1 MMKGLGTLFNIATV
15 LIGGSAGLLMGSRLP
30 KKINQAVL
38 SVMGL
43 VTVVVGIQMALTT
56 TNILIMI
63 FSLVIGTVIGEL
75 INIEASVNKIGQKLE
90 SKFSKTKDGR
100 FTRAFVA
107 TSLLFCVGPMTIL
120 GSLQDGLTGNYNL
133 LATKS
138 ILDGF
143 AAMMFAAAMGVGV
156 LFSALTVLV
165 IQGGLTLFSGS
176 LSGLMTQAV
185 IAEITGVG
193 GVMVVSIGLGIVG
206 IKKFNTANML
216 PALAIAPIILL
227 IVNLYLGN

>member
-1 MMKGLGTLFNIATV
+1 MFKGLGTMMNIVTV
-15 LIGGSAGLLMGSRLP
+15 LIGGSAGLLLGSRLP

-43 VTVVVGIQMALTT
+43 VTMVVGIQMALQTK
-56 TNILIMI
+56 NILIVI

-75 INIEASVNKIGQKLE
+75 VNIEAIVNRVGRE
-90 SKFSKTKDGR
+90 MERKFSKSKDGR
-100 FTRAFVA
+100 FARAFVA

-120 GSLQDGLTGNYNL
+120 GSIQDGLTGNYSL

-138 ILDGF
+138 MLDGF

-165 IQGGLTLFSGS
+165 IQGGLTLFAGT
-176 LSGLMTQAV
+176 LSGLMTSPV
-185 IAEITGVG
+185 IAEITGTG
-193 GVMVVSIGLGIVG
+193 GVMVISIGLGIVG
-206 IKKFNTANML
+206 IKKFNTANTL
-216 PALAIAPIILL
+216 PALAIAPIIVL
-227 IVNLYLGN
+227 ILNQL

>member
-1 MMKGLGTLFNIATV
+1 MIKGLGTLINIVTV
-15 LIGGSAGLLMGSRLP
+15 LIGGSAGLIVGTRLR
-30 KKINQAVL
+30 KSLNQAVL

-43 VTVVVGIQMALTT
+43 VTMVVGIQMALETK
-56 TNILIMI
+56 NILIVI

-75 INIEASVNKIGQKLE
+75 INIEAIVNKIGQKLE

-100 FTRAFVA
+100 FARAFVA

-120 GSLQDGLTGNYNL
+120 GSIQDGLTGDYTL

-138 ILDGF
+138 MLDGF

-165 IQGGLTLFSGS
+165 VQGGLTLFAGT

-185 IAEITGVG
+185 IAEITGTG

-216 PALAIAPIILL
+216 PALLIAPIIVL
-227 IVNLYLGN
+227 ILTKL

>member
-165 IQGGLTLFSGS
+165 IQGGLTLFYGS

-185 IAEITGVG
+185 ISEITGVG

-206 IKKFNTANML
+206 IKKLNTE
-216 PALAIAPIILL
+216 I
-227 IVNLYLGN
+227 GR